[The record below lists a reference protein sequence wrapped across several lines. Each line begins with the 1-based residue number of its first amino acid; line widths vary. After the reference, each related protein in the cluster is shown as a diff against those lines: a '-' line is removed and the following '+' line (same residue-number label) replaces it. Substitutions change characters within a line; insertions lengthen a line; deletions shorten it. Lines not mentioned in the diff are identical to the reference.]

1 MKSELSISLIQF
13 SPVWEDVAAN
23 ITKIEGILKEIP
35 PHVDLVILPEM
46 FSTGFSMSVEK
57 FAEPMHGKTV
67 TWMREMAIK
76 GKKAITGSLII
87 EEEGLYYNRLL
98 FVYPDGTYQ
107 SYDKRHLFRFG
118 GEDKGYTGGRQRLIV
133 NYLGWRICPL
143 ICYDLRFPVWSANRN
158 DYDLLLYVANWPE
171 RRQLAWD
178 ILPLA
183 RAVENQSFVAALNRI
198 GTDDNSTFY
207 KGASKIISFKG
218 EIIAASEQVQEEIIT
233 ATLDFD
239 HLHKFRLK
247 YDFVR
252 DADKFGIFD

>member
-1 MKSELSISLIQF
+1 MKPELNISLVQF

-23 ITKIEGILKEIP
+23 LTKLEGIFKQIP
-35 PHVDLVILPEM
+35 PQIDLIVLPEM

-57 FAEPMHGKTV
+57 YAEPMHGKTV

-76 GKKAITGSLII
+76 LKKSITGSLII
-87 EEEGLYYNRLL
+87 EDDGRYFNRLL
-98 FVYPDGTYQ
+98 FVHPDGTHQ
-107 SYDKRHLFRFG
+107 GYDKRHLFRFG
-118 GEDKGYTGGRQRLIV
+118 GEDKSFSAGRQRLIV
-133 NYLGWRICPL
+133 NYHGWRICPL

-158 DYDLLLYVANWPE
+158 DYDLLLYIANWPE

-183 RAVENQSFVAALNRI
+183 RAIENQSYVAALNRI

-207 KGASKIISFKG
+207 KGCSKIVNFKG
-218 EIIAASEQVQEEIIT
+218 EVMAASEQVQEEIVN
-233 ATLDFD
+233 ASLDFD
-239 HLHKFRLK
+239 HLHKYRLK
-247 YDFVR
+247 YDFVK